1 MPSTNNVPKRT
12 TMAPPRFLHDHR
24 EPGCLAVLA
33 DRKYFHVGNLFIK
46 RTMRRHE
53 WTKLSHDFFVTP
65 SAALP
70 QRFRNDVAILQ
81 YLRERTD
88 IPLPAFQCTFE
99 DDGAMY
105 LITEFVEAIG
115 MNKLSEED
123 RKVVEKELLQHI
135 ATLKSLRSDSP
146 GVPGESLMVAPQRVC
161 AMDWGYHTGWRPRS
175 DVKGDFVFCHNDLGQ
190 SSASS
195 R

>member
-1 MPSTNNVPKRT
+1 MSLDVFSTKPT
-12 TMAPPRFLHDHR
+12 TMAPPSFLHNHR
-24 EPGCLAVLA
+24 EPGCFAVLP

-70 QRFRNDVAILQ
+70 QRLRNDIAIMQ
-81 YLRERTD
+81 YLHERTN

-105 LITEFVEAIG
+105 LITEFVEGVG
-115 MNKLSEED
+115 MNELSDED
-123 RKVVEKELLQHI
+123 RQVVEKELLQHI
-135 ATLKSLRSDSP
+135 ATLKSLRSDTP

-161 AMDWGYHTGWRPRS
+161 DMEWNYHACWRPRS
-175 DVKGDFVFCHNDLGQ
+175 DVRGDFVFCHNDLGQ
-190 SSASS
+190 
-195 R
+195 